1 MLRRVFISALP
12 LTLLAGPSLAAGGA
26 PAEKAPTGQHVDISP
41 VALPVVVRDLVVNY
55 VFVAVRLNLSQVAN
69 IQKLREREPFFR
81 DALVRAGHRTPF
93 TRKDDYLSLDVDR
106 LKAVMLKEAV
116 RLGGKDIQSVSV
128 MSQTAKRRTGLPKPP
143 SA

>member
-1 MLRRVFISALP
+1 MLRRAFISALP
-12 LTLLAGPSLAAGGA
+12 LTLLAGPSLAAGA
-26 PAEKAPTGQHVDISP
+26 PPKEKAAGGQYVDISP
-41 VALPVVVRDLVVNY
+41 VALPVVARDLVVNY

-93 TRKDDYLSLDVDR
+93 TSKTDYLSLDVER

-128 MSQTAKRRTGLPKPP
+128 MSQTAKRRTGVPKPP

>member
-12 LTLLAGPSLAAGGA
+12 LSLLAGPSLAAGAA
-26 PAEKAPTGQHVDISP
+26 PTEKAAGGQYVDISP
-41 VALPVVVRDLVVNY
+41 VALPVVARDLVVNY
-55 VFVAVRLNLSQVAN
+55 VFVSVRLNLSQVAN

-93 TRKDDYLSLDVDR
+93 TSKEDYLSLDVAR

-116 RLGGKDIQSVSV
+116 RLGGKGVQSVSV
-128 MSQTAKRRTGLPKPP
+128 MSQTAKRRTGVPKPP

>member
-1 MLRRVFISALP
+1 MLRRAFISALP
-12 LTLLAGPSLAAGGA
+12 LTLLAGPSLAARAPPKDKAAGG
-26 PAEKAPTGQHVDISP
+26 QYVDISP
-41 VALPVVVRDLVVNY
+41 VALPVVARDLVVNY

-93 TRKDDYLSLDVDR
+93 TSKTDYLSLDVAR
-106 LKAVMLKEAV
+106 LKTVMLKEAV

-128 MSQTAKRRTGLPKPP
+128 MSQTAKRRTGVPKPP

>member
-1 MLRRVFISALP
+1 MLRRAFVSALP
-12 LTLLAGPSLAAGGA
+12 LTLLAGPGLAAGGA
-26 PAEKAPTGQHVDISP
+26 PAEKAATGQHVDISP
-41 VALPVVVRDLVVNY
+41 VALPVVVRGLVVNY

-93 TRKDDYLSLDVDR
+93 TRNDDYLSLDVDR

-128 MSQTAKRRTGLPKPP
+128 MSQTAKRRTGVPKPP